1 VKYRLSQHAQ
11 DYMARRSISAALV
24 DAALQNPQQIVSDRH
39 GNTVCQS
46 QVSSGGGKAF
56 RLRVV
61 LNTTVDPPLVIT
73 VYRTAQAGRYGRS

>member
-1 VKYRLSQHAQ
+1 MKYRLSEHAQ

-24 DAALQNPQQIVSDRH
+24 DTVLQNPQQIVSDRF

-46 QVSSGGGKAF
+46 QVGSGSAKAF

-61 LNTTVDPPLVIT
+61 LNTKVDPPLVIT
-73 VYRTAQAGRYGRS
+73 VYRTAQAGRYGRG